1 MLGGPWDTCGC
12 EISIKTGAGGT
23 DAQDWAQMLQVSSIK
38 PNHLLFS
45 LSRARSSL
53 HI

>member
-12 EISIKTGAGGT
+12 EITIKGGAGGT

-38 PNHLLFS
+38 PNHPLFS
-45 LSRARSSL
+45 LSRAISSHL
-53 HI
+53 F